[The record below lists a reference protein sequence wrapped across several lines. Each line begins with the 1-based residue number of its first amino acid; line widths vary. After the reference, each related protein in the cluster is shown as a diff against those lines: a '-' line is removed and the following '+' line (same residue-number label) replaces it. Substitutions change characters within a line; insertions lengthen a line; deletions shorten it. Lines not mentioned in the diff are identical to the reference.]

1 MDEIE
6 IKITFEDDLAGCEIT
21 KGNNIANFEELERS
35 EQIQV
40 CNSLGHFY
48 GLFYNYIANQ

>member
-21 KGNNIANFEELERS
+21 KGDNITHFEELERS

-40 CNSLGHFY
+40 CNSLGRFY
-48 GLFYNYIANQ
+48 ALFYNYIANQ